1 MRTVVI
7 TGATGDLGHV
17 VLPRLLPHFRC
28 VALYR
33 SEASFRKL
41 APHPNLH
48 GIGRPEDA
56 AQFAPIFAI
65 VNLAGGFK
73 IGASP
78 ADTEDM
84 FETNVMPV
92 VHAIDAIR
100 PHLDRD
106 GRIIAIA
113 SAAFREKRAGL
124 AAYNASKGAL
134 AAYVDTL
141 GNEGVRAHVLYPDT
155 MDDTIRKNLAEE
167 IARLLS

>member
-1 MRTVVI
+1 MRTVVL

-28 VALYR
+28 IALYR

-41 APHPNLH
+41 VPHPNLH
-48 GIGRPEDA
+48 GLARPEDA
-56 AQFAPIFAI
+56 AQFAPIFGI
-65 VNLAGGFK
+65 VNLAGGFRS
-73 IGASP
+73 GASP
-78 ADTEDM
+78 GDTQEM
-84 FETNVMPV
+84 FDTNVMPV
-92 VHAIDAIR
+92 VRAIDAIR

-141 GNEGVRAHVLYPDT
+141 ASEGIRTHVLYPDT
-155 MDDTIRKNLAEE
+155 MDDKIRRDLAEE
-167 IARLLS
+167 IARLLG